1 MKKINGELYYSI
13 TEIGYL
19 VDKTKLTIL
28 RWYETGSPLLPEYT
42 TLGKMNVR
50 YWKADDIPKFKEFES
65 SMTYGD
71 MTNIS
76 NKYNGRNKMK

>member
-1 MKKINGELYYSI
+1 MKVIDGKIHYSI
-13 TEIGYL
+13 TEVSQLIG
-19 VDKTKLTIL
+19 KTRCTIL